1 MKNKLIY
8 LSLKT
13 ILVVLFLTN
22 LTQADTLLFPVVNV
36 NPSNVATIVSVT
48 NDAAT
53 TSPKLKYIYR
63 HKITTENGQAN
74 LAGTCAA
81 YSFFNETYI
90 HDLVSFDASA
100 TFDGGSALYTD
111 SNTYAN
117 KFNLPVTTA
126 SRAVLL
132 VTHADSAGNR
142 IDVNEKSSLSGE
154 VIMMDV
160 ANGAAWGYRGVN
172 DKNREDYNFQ
182 TVYKG
187 GGVYDAMTDNA
198 TQNKPVTVLPT
209 NEWTTRLF
217 VTPIGENM
225 DSANNS
231 AVVSI
236 DATVMARNGSTY
248 VITPSAKTINCTG
261 AVDIVDMLDST
272 TKAAFEN
279 SGGAVKLKVN
289 SGSAIIYK
297 LEYTV
302 NVTKYKGVINN
313 AYLLSTYEN

>member
-13 ILVVLFLTN
+13 ILFVVFLTN
-22 LTQADTLLFPVVNV
+22 LTQADTILFPVVNV
-36 NPSNVATIVSVT
+36 NPSNVATIVSIT
-48 NDAAT
+48 NNAAT

-63 HKITTENGQAN
+63 HKATTDNGQPN
-74 LAGTCAA
+74 LTGTCAS
-81 YSFFNETYI
+81 YSFFNETYAN
-90 HDLVSFDASA
+90 DLVSFDVSG
-100 TFDGGSALYTD
+100 TFDSGSALYTD
-111 SNTYAN
+111 SNAYAN

-126 SRAVLL
+126 SRAILL
-132 VTHADSAGNR
+132 VTHADIAGNR
-142 IDVNEKSSLSGE
+142 TDVNEKSSLSGE

-160 ANGAAWGYRGVN
+160 VNGAAWGYRGVN

-182 TVYKG
+182 TAYKS
-187 GGVYDAMTDNA
+187 GGVYEAIDNS
-198 TQNKPVTVLPT
+198 TQGRTVTVLPA

-217 VTPIGENM
+217 VTPIGDNM
-225 DSANNS
+225 ESANNS

-272 TKAAFEN
+272 TRAAFET

-297 LEYTV
+297 LEFT
-302 NVTKYKGVINN
+302 TKIDKYKGVINN
-313 AYLLSTYEN
+313 GYVVSAYEN